1 LIIPPQIVGDHVFD
15 ELQHYF
21 TDERKDIN
29 TRSISLLSSF
39 ELSLFNSMNEAL
51 EFFRPFDI
59 RGKPLSWK
67 VNQRKLTFS
76 DINSDNIDIVLDQAK
91 NKVLEW
97 SLNICGFLNENQN
110 ESQ

>member
-1 LIIPPQIVGDHVFD
+1 
-15 ELQHYF
+15 
-21 TDERKDIN
+21 
-29 TRSISLLSSF
+29 
-39 ELSLFNSMNEAL
+39 MNEAL

-110 ESQ
+110 ESQQELMNLEIVD